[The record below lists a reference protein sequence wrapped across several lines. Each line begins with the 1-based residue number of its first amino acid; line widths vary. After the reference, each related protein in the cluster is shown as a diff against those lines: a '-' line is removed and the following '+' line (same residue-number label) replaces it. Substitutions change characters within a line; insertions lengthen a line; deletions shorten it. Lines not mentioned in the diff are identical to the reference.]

1 MRSIPIFND
10 TFYHVY
16 NRGDQKQMLFLEK
29 SDYVRF
35 LFLLLHLQS
44 PELVTRTERR
54 VGDFLKRGTFK
65 IPEKEIEEIV
75 ASRYVDIIN
84 FCVMPNHFHMTVHT
98 KTDTGLS
105 RYMHRISNAYA
116 KYFNTKYERTGHVF
130 QGTYKAK
137 IIDTDQQL
145 NYLSAYIH
153 NNPHELSHW
162 KNRAHTYPWSSFQD
176 YQSNRWGQ
184 LLQPQIILDNVK
196 SFTEYNDFV
205 KESGAK
211 QDFD

>member
-16 NRGDQKQMLFLEK
+16 NRGDQKQKLFLEK